1 MQNLY
6 QPDPLEND
14 FLQELGLIHD
24 YPIHIDVLN
33 NETGF
38 ALYVETPATYSDDGD
53 WSPFFGQE
61 REDATK
67 PVHHTEYVPG
77 AAPEYNELN
86 HWYEDDY
93 LRIREVDDAGNPGAW
108 HTIELVMTGFTRNTN
123 PPAALEELGFGRFD
137 SVTWLEG
144 LEPDKDYQVQLWLD
158 MDGDGRFDS
167 QGQYER
173 GINRTY
179 HADGTVTEEPGDWHY
194 WQEPDVYSGIHNLNT
209 DAEDFNVDIDSDG
222 TMDFF
227 IDGVVPDPVQDVG
240 GIMDFFIS

>member
-1 MQNLY
+1 M
-6 QPDPLEND
+6 
-14 FLQELGLIHD
+14 
-24 YPIHIDVLN
+24 
-33 NETGF
+33 
-38 ALYVETPATYSDDGD
+38 
-53 WSPFFGQE
+53 
-61 REDATK
+61 
-67 PVHHTEYVPG
+67 
-77 AAPEYNELN
+77 
-86 HWYEDDY
+86 
-93 LRIREVDDAGNPGAW
+93 
-108 HTIELVMTGFTRNTN
+108 
-123 PPAALEELGFGRFD
+123 
-137 SVTWLEG
+137 
-144 LEPDKDYQVQLWLD
+144 LD